1 MEKKRDELLNSSVLT
16 LFIKYFIPTFI
27 GSIVVVL
34 YNIVDRFFVGKI
46 SEKAL
51 AGAGVSFYIV
61 MILIAFS
68 MLIGVGS
75 GTIVSIRLGQGKEDE
90 AEKILGSAVTIFG
103 ILGLVLFVL
112 LQINLDTILLYSGAN
127 SETLPYARTYLEI
140 ILYAIFPLFFSY
152 GLTNI
157 LNAAGTPRI
166 AMFSMILGAITNI
179 ILDYV
184 AVMIMKTGIE
194 GTAYATLIGNVLSAL
209 FVMYFITVG
218 KLPFKINLF
227 GYELEDTSSIR
238 LRFGNLKLSS
248 DIVRDIFTIGM
259 SPFLL
264 QLASSGVGLITNKIV
279 ETNGGTYG
287 VAVMTII
294 NSYLPIM
301 TMTVYSAAQAIQ
313 PIIGFNYGA
322 ENYKR
327 VRKSL
332 LTAVFSGFLLSA
344 VFWIMVI
351 LFPKNLILFFN
362 EKSTKEGLREGIKA
376 LRIYFALIIPASLGI
391 ILPNYFQATG
401 RPRYSVTLNLLR
413 QVVIFL
419 LVVVI
424 FSHIW
429 KLDGVWYAQPFTD
442 LMFAL
447 VLTVFLFREL
457 RKLKMKEAETENG
470 KNVQKSEETDKI
482 IERDV

>member
-1 MEKKRDELLNSSVLT
+1 MEKKREELLNSSIFK
-16 LFIKYFIPTFI
+16 LFIKYFVPTFI

-46 SEKAL
+46 NEQAL

-61 MILIAFS
+61 MIFIAFA
-68 MLIGVGS
+68 MLVGVGS
-75 GTIVSIRLGQGKEDE
+75 GTIVSIRLGQRKEED
-90 AEKILGSAVTIFG
+90 AEKILGNALTIFTV
-103 ILGLVLFVL
+103 LGLILFIL
-112 LQINLDTILLYSGAN
+112 LKINLDEILIFSGAN

-157 LNAAGTPRI
+157 LSAAGAPRV
-166 AMFSMILGAITNI
+166 AMFSMILGATVNI
-179 ILDYV
+179 VLDYV
-184 AVMIMKTGIE
+184 AIMIMKTGIE
-194 GTAYATLIGNVLSAL
+194 GTAYATLIGNILSAL
-209 FVMYFITVG
+209 FVMYFITAG

-227 GYELEDTSSIR
+227 GYELEDTITLR
-238 LRFGNLKLSS
+238 LKFKNLKLSRN
-248 DIVRDIFTIGM
+248 IVRDIFVIGM

-322 ENYKR
+322 ENYRR
-327 VRKSL
+327 VRKTL
-332 LTAVFSGFLLSA
+332 LTGIFSGLLLSFI
-344 VFWIMVI
+344 FWIVI
-351 LFPKNLILFFN
+351 MLFPKNLILFFN
-362 EKSTKEGLREGIKA
+362 EKSTKEGLKEGIKA
-376 LRIYFALIIPASLGI
+376 IRIYFSLIIPASLGI

-419 LVVVI
+419 LVVII

-429 KLDGVWYAQPFTD
+429 QLNGVWYAQPFTD
-442 LMFAL
+442 LIFTT
-447 VLTVFLFREL
+447 VLIIFLFREL
-457 RKLKMKEAETENG
+457 RKLKVKETE
-470 KNVQKSEETDKI
+470 KNKI
-482 IERDV
+482 EDSDNIR

>member
-1 MEKKRDELLNSSVLT
+1 MEKKREELLNSSIFG

-68 MLIGVGS
+68 MLIGVGA
-75 GTIVSIRLGQGKEDE
+75 GTIISIRLGRGNEDE
-90 AEKILGSAVTIFG
+90 AEKILGNAITVFSV
-103 ILGLVLFVL
+103 LGLTLFVIL
-112 LQINLDTILLYSGAN
+112 KINLDNILIYSGAN

-166 AMFSMILGAITNI
+166 AMFSMILGAVTNI

-194 GTAYATLIGNVLSAL
+194 GTAYATLIGNVLSAI
-209 FVMYFITVG
+209 FVMYFLTIG

-227 GYELEDTSSIR
+227 GYKLEDTSSIR
-238 LRFGNLKLSS
+238 LRFRNLKLSI
-248 DIVRDIFTIGM
+248 DIVRDIIVIGL
-259 SPFLL
+259 SPFML

-294 NSYLPIM
+294 NSYLPLM

-322 ENYKR
+322 EDYRR

-332 LTAVFSGFLLSA
+332 LTAVFSGIFLSFM
-344 VFWIMVI
+344 FWITVM

-362 EKSTKEGLREGIKA
+362 EKSTSEGLKEGIKA
-376 LRIYFALIIPASLGI
+376 LRIYFSLIIPASLGI

-401 RPRYSVTLNLLR
+401 RPRYSVILNLLR

-419 LVVVI
+419 IVVII

-429 KLDGVWYAQPFTD
+429 QLNGVWYAQPFTD

-447 VLTVFLFREL
+447 VLIIFLFREL
-457 RKLKMKEAETENG
+457 KKLKIKEKEINNRNNG
-470 KNVQKSEETDKI
+470 TI
-482 IERDV
+482 IGKDD

>member
-1 MEKKRDELLNSSVLT
+1 MEKKREELLNSSIFK
-16 LFIKYFIPTFI
+16 LFIKYFVPTFI
-27 GSIVVVL
+27 GSIVIVL

-46 SEKAL
+46 NEQAL

-61 MILIAFS
+61 MIFIAFA
-68 MLIGVGS
+68 MLVGVGS
-75 GTIVSIRLGQGKEDE
+75 GTIVSIRLGQRKEED
-90 AEKILGSAVTIFG
+90 AEKILGNALTTFA
-103 ILGLVLFVL
+103 ILGLILFIL
-112 LQINLDTILLYSGAN
+112 LKINLDEILIYSGAN

-152 GLTNI
+152 GFTNM
-157 LNAAGTPRI
+157 LSAAGAPRV
-166 AMFSMILGAITNI
+166 AMFSMILGAVINI

-184 AVMIMKTGIE
+184 AIMIMKTGIE
-194 GTAYATLIGNVLSAL
+194 GTAYATLIGNIISAL
-209 FVMYFITVG
+209 FVMYFIIAG

-227 GYELEDTSSIR
+227 GYELEDIISLR
-238 LRFGNLKLSS
+238 LKFKNLKLSPE
-248 DIVRDIFTIGM
+248 IVKDIFVVGM

-322 ENYKR
+322 ENYRR

-332 LTAVFSGFLLSA
+332 LTGIFSGLLLSF
-344 VFWIMVI
+344 VFWVIIM
-351 LFPKNLILFFN
+351 LFPKKLILFFN
-362 EKSTKEGLREGIKA
+362 EKSTKEGLKEGVKA
-376 LRIYFALIIPASLGI
+376 LRIYFSLIIPASLGI

-419 LVVVI
+419 LVVII
-424 FSHIW
+424 FSHVW

-442 LMFAL
+442 LLFAI
-447 VLTVFLFREL
+447 VLMIFLFREL
-457 RKLKMKEAETENG
+457 RKLIIKENERS
-470 KNVQKSEETDKI
+470 KSDISEDN
-482 IERDV
+482 

>member
-1 MEKKRDELLNSSVLT
+1 MEKKREELLNSSILK
-16 LFIKYFIPTFI
+16 LCIKYFIPTFI
-27 GSIVVVL
+27 GSVVVVL

-46 SEKAL
+46 SEEAL

-61 MILIAFS
+61 MIFIAFS
-68 MLIGVGS
+68 MLVGVGG

-90 AEKILGSAVTIFG
+90 AEKILGNTVTIFTL
-103 ILGLVLFVL
+103 LGLILYILVG
-112 LQINLDTILLYSGAN
+112 INLDNILLYSGAN
-127 SETLPYARTYLEI
+127 AETLPFARVYLRI
-140 ILYAIFPLFFSY
+140 IMYAILPLFFSY

-166 AMFSMILGAITNI
+166 AMFSMIVGAVTNI

-184 AVMIMKTGIE
+184 AVVILKTGIE

-209 FVMYFITVG
+209 FVMYFIIAG

-227 GYELEDTSSIR
+227 GYRLEETSSIR
-238 LRFGNLKLSS
+238 LKLKHLKLSNGIMK
-248 DIVRDIFTIGM
+248 DILAIGM

-264 QLASSGVGLITNKIV
+264 QMASSLVGLATNKIV

-294 NSYLPIM
+294 NSYLPVM
-301 TMTVYSAAQAIQ
+301 TMTVYSVAQAIQ

-322 ENYKR
+322 ENFRR
-327 VRKSL
+327 VRNAL
-332 LTAVFSGFLLSA
+332 LIAVVMGLFSAS
-344 VFWIMVI
+344 VFWIAVM
-351 LFPKNLILFFN
+351 LFPKELILFFN
-362 EKSTKEGLREGIKA
+362 EKSTTLALKEGIKA
-376 LRIYFALIIPASLGI
+376 LRIYFSLVIPASLGI
-391 ILPNYFQATG
+391 IIPNYFQAIG
-401 RPRYSVTLNLLR
+401 RPKYAVVLNLLR

-419 LVVVI
+419 LVMII

-442 LMFAL
+442 LLFTVVL
-447 VLTVFLFREL
+447 VIFLYREL
-457 RKLKMKEAETENG
+457 VSLKKMEK
-470 KNVQKSEETDKI
+470 K
-482 IERDV
+482 